1 MTTRLLIIAYLAAN
15 VAANLIIAA
24 TPLEWRWLVA
34 IGNAA
39 AFIALD
45 ITSRDRLHDVWRGDR
60 TKLAFLIG
68 SGALLSAAVN
78 LSAWPIA
85 LASCIAFAAS
95 GAVDSL
101 AYHALRLRPWYARV
115 NGSNIA
121 SAIVDSALFLSI
133 AALFGVFPWF
143 TVPAAFAGQVLAKV
157 IGGAVWAFILAQR
170 AHA

>member
-45 ITSRDRLHDVWRGDR
+45 ITSRDRLHDLWGGNPAR
-60 TKLAFLIG
+60 LALLIG
-68 SGALLSAAVN
+68 AGAILSAAVN

-85 LASCIAFAAS
+85 LASCLAFAAS
-95 GAVDSL
+95 GGVDSVV
-101 AYHALRLRPWYARV
+101 YHALRLRPWYARV

-121 SAIVDSALFLSI
+121 SAIVDSALFLGI
-133 AALFGVFPWF
+133 AAALGVFPWF
-143 TVPAAFAGQVLAKV
+143 TVPAAFIGQVLAKV